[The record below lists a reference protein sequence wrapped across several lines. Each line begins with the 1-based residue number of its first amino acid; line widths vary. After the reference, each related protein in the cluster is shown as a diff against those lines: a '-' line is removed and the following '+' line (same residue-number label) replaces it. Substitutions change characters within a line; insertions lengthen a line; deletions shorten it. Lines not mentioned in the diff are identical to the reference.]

1 VNRSLIVNADD
12 FGQSAGINS
21 GVIRA
26 YEEGILTSA
35 SLMVRWPAA
44 QAAAAYA
51 REHRKLSVGL
61 HFDLGEWIYREGE
74 WEPLYEVEA
83 SRDGDRLLA
92 EVRRQLG
99 AFRRLMGQDAT
110 HLDSHQHV
118 HREEPLRTIML
129 EMAGTLGVPLRSCT
143 SRVSY
148 DGSFYGETS
157 KGEAVP
163 GAITADALV
172 AIFADLPAGVTELG
186 CHPGLGADFESYA
199 HGREQEVEALCDP
212 SVRAALED
220 EGIELRSFHD
230 LPG

>member
-99 AFRRLMGQDAT
+99 AFRRLMGQDIT

-118 HREEPLRTIML
+118 HREEPLRTIMI

-143 SRVSY
+143 PRVSY

-163 GAITADALV
+163 DAITADALV

-230 LPG
+230 LPS

>member
-35 SLMVRWPAA
+35 SLMVRWSAA

-99 AFRRLMGQDAT
+99 AFRKLMGQDTT

-230 LPG
+230 LPS